1 MLLNHGDDVRW
12 GEASERGF
20 CEVRIFREKIF
31 RAGVD
36 VGEVAPAAPGDQ
48 DLLADAFRVVEQ
60 DDASATAPGLNRAH
74 HAGGARAQNYNINF
88 LHSTSP
94 LPLLDS

>member
-1 MLLNHGDDVRW
+1 
-12 GEASERGF
+12 
-20 CEVRIFREKIF
+20 
-31 RAGVD
+31 
-36 VGEVAPAAPGDQ
+36 
-48 DLLADAFRVVEQ
+48 VVEQ